1 MSSSGSIILEERKDL
16 LIVLLDGKVAALSKT
31 PYTVLKHKY
40 FQGKRIIYAF
50 NNSGGEMELVETYDD
65 GIFNAYL
72 KSAHLQI
79 RKRDQ
84 VAEAILNHHD
94 TGDTT
99 LYERLFSQEYAEQNR
114 LDLLKHLLLGYR
126 ERVRFSSSS
135 NQFEVDR
142 FFSVDQH
149 GNAHVRDDPSKPAG
163 WRNLCL
169 VAQGQLTPRY
179 VETPIGH
186 VQLDEK
192 GLTILAKI
200 LFLLNPN
207 LEDQVFTRQISEKLR
222 RMLEHNAGRVEE
234 EDLKLEV

>member
-1 MSSSGSIILEERKDL
+1 MSSSSSSILEERKDL
-16 LIVLLDGKVAALSKT
+16 LIVLLDGKVATLSKT
-31 PYTVLKHKY
+31 PYTILKHKY
-40 FQGKRIIYAF
+40 FQGRRIIYAF
-50 NNSGGEMELVETYDD
+50 NNSDEMKLVETYDD

-114 LDLLKHLLLGYR
+114 LDLLKHLLLEYR
-126 ERVRFSSSS
+126 QRVRFSS
-135 NQFEVDR
+135 NQFEVDS

-149 GNAHVRDDPSKPAG
+149 GNAHVRDEPSKPNG
-163 WRNLCL
+163 WRSLCL
-169 VAQGQLTPRY
+169 VAQGHLTPRY
-179 VETPIGH
+179 VETPIGP

-222 RMLEHNAGRVEE
+222 RILEHNTSSD

>member
-1 MSSSGSIILEERKDL
+1 MSSSSNSVILEERKDL

-40 FQGKRIIYAF
+40 FQGKRIIYTF
-50 NNSGGEMELVETYDD
+50 NSNEMELVETYDD

-72 KSAHLQI
+72 KSANLQI

-114 LDLLKHLLLGYR
+114 LDLLKHLLMEYR
-126 ERVRFSSSS
+126 GRVRFGG
-135 NQFEVDR
+135 NQFEVDS

-169 VAQGQLTPRY
+169 VAQGQLTPRC
-179 VETPIGH
+179 VETPIGP

-192 GLTILAKI
+192 GLTILAKV

-222 RMLEHNAGRVEE
+222 RMLEHNAGRDN

>member
-1 MSSSGSIILEERKDL
+1 MSSSSILEERKDL
-16 LIVLLDGKVAALSKT
+16 LIVLLDGKVETLSKT

-50 NNSGGEMELVETYDD
+50 NNSDEMELVETYDD

-84 VAEAILNHHD
+84 VAEAVLNHHE

-114 LDLLKHLLLGYR
+114 LDLLKHLLLEYR
-126 ERVRFSSSS
+126 GRVRFSSS
-135 NQFEVDR
+135 NQFEVDS

-149 GNAHVRDDPSKPAG
+149 GNAHVRDEPSKPNG

-169 VAQGQLTPRY
+169 VAQGHLTPRY
-179 VETPIGH
+179 VETPIGP

-207 LEDQVFTRQISEKLR
+207 LEDQVFIRQLSEKLR
-222 RMLEHNAGRVEE
+222 RILEHNATSDAG
-234 EDLKLEV
+234 LKLEV

>member
-1 MSSSGSIILEERKDL
+1 MSSSSSNSSIILEERKDL

-50 NNSGGEMELVETYDD
+50 NNSEMELVETYDD

-84 VAEAILNHHD
+84 VAEVILNHHD

-99 LYERLFSQEYAEQNR
+99 HYERLFGQEYAEQNR
-114 LDLLKHLLLGYR
+114 LDLLKHLLLEYR
-126 ERVRFSSSS
+126 QRVRFSSSG
-135 NQFEVDR
+135 NQFEVDS

-179 VETPIGH
+179 VETPIGP

-192 GLTILAKI
+192 GLTILAKV

-222 RMLEHNAGRVEE
+222 RMLEHNAGRDE

>member
-1 MSSSGSIILEERKDL
+1 MSSSSSSGSIILEERKDL
-16 LIVLLDGKVAALSKT
+16 LIVLLDGKVATLSKT

-40 FQGKRIIYAF
+40 FQGKRVIYTF
-50 NNSGGEMELVETYDD
+50 NNEMELVETFDD

-94 TGDTT
+94 TGDAA

-114 LDLLKHLLLGYR
+114 LDLLKHLLLEYR
-126 ERVRFSSSS
+126 DRVRFGG
-135 NQFEVDR
+135 NQFEVDS

-179 VETPIGH
+179 VETPIGP

-207 LEDQVFTRQISEKLR
+207 LEDQVFTRQLSEKLR
-222 RMLEHNAGRVEE
+222 RILEQNASRE